1 MSKQLTVEE
10 IDIKTVTPDTYCAVL
25 HNDDTTSIDFVV
37 HVLNTVY
44 RKSIME
50 AVQLATEA
58 HTQNTAVIARGT
70 KNYLGALSSRALG
83 MANQYGYEH
92 FTITNEPEE

>member
-1 MSKQLTVEE
+1 MGKQQTIEE
-10 IDIKTVTPDTYCAVL
+10 IKIKTVSPDIYCAVL
-25 HNDDTTSIDFVV
+25 HNDESTSIDFVV
-37 HVLNTVY
+37 HVLQTVY
-44 RKSIME
+44 RKSISE
-50 AVQLATEA
+50 AIQLATEA

-83 MANQYGYEH
+83 MANKDGHTH